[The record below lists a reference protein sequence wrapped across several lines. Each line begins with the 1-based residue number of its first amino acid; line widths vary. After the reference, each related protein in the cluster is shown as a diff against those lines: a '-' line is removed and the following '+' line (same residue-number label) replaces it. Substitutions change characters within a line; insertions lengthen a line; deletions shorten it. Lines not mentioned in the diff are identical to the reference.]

1 MNAFRAALCA
11 ALFLVCGPGCGP
23 VPAAA
28 QDVTL
33 YSRDGTIEIGGT
45 LLGYD
50 GEFYR
55 VETIYG
61 EITVDGSGVL
71 CEGVGCPNL
80 DTFVAE
86 VGISGSA
93 TMGRVLM
100 PALLEAFAA
109 REGYDIRR
117 EQVEESYVLYSL
129 SDRRSGED
137 VARFHFH
144 VTNTDEGFADLLAD
158 EADIVMSLREI
169 RRDEARLASEAG
181 LGDLESAN
189 RSRVV
194 ALDAMVPIV
203 SPTNPVHEITVLQ
216 LAQVLAGRIDNWEK
230 LGGPDAPITVRLR
243 DSASGLAQAVE
254 DRVLAPARLPLR
266 VDVERHPDNLSLA
279 EAVAG
284 DLLSLGVASYS
295 DIGNARALTIGGACD
310 FSLRAERRTIKT
322 EDYPLTAPM
331 FLYLPARRLPKLARE
346 FLRFTRSDPAQIV
359 IRRAGF
365 VDQAPEEIP
374 LDMQG
379 DRLANAVTVAGAGS
393 PEAELYRLVRTLR
406 PMARLSISYR
416 FESGATRLDAQ
427 SRSNVQQL
435 AREIE
440 AGTYDNRTLVF
451 VGFSDG
457 QGPHEANQ
465 AIAER
470 RAAAVMEAVRTAAE
484 TADFSRLEMSSDAF
498 GEAMPMAC
506 DDTSWGRQTN
516 RRVEVWLR

>member
-1 MNAFRAALCA
+1 MNALRAALCA
-11 ALFLVCGPGCGP
+11 ALFLLSGLL
-23 VPAAA
+23 PALA

-33 YSRDGTIEIGGT
+33 YSRDGSIEIGGT

-117 EQVEESYVLYSL
+117 DEVEGSYFRYSL
-129 SDRRSGED
+129 SDGRTGDD

-144 VTNTDEGFADLLAD
+144 VTNTDEGFADLLAN
-158 EADIVMSLREI
+158 EADMVMSLREI
-169 RRDEARLASEAG
+169 RRDEARLAQEAG

-189 RSRVV
+189 RSRVI
-194 ALDAMVPIV
+194 ALDGMVPIV
-203 SPTNPVHEITVLQ
+203 SPMNPVSQITVSQ
-216 LAQVLAGRIDNWEK
+216 LAQVLAGQIDNWDQ

-243 DSASGLAQAVE
+243 DSSSGLAQAVE
-254 DRVLAPARLPLR
+254 DRVLTPARLTLR
-266 VDVERHPDNLSLA
+266 VDTERHPDNVSLVR
-279 EAVAG
+279 AVAD
-284 DLLSLGVASYS
+284 DLLSIGVASFS
-295 DIGNARALTIGGACD
+295 DIGNARALTIGGGCGFAM
-310 FSLRAERRTIKT
+310 RAERRSIKT

-365 VDQAPEEIP
+365 VDQAPEAIP
-374 LDMQG
+374 IDMQG
-379 DRLANAVTVAGAGS
+379 DRLANAVTVAGDGS

-406 PMARLSISYR
+406 PMSRLSISYR

-440 AGTYDNRTLVF
+440 AGTYDNRSLVF

-457 QGPHEANQ
+457 QGPHQANQ
-465 AIAER
+465 TIAER
-470 RAAAVMEAVRTAAE
+470 RALAVMKAVRAAAE
-484 TADFSRLEMSSDAF
+484 TADFTRLEMSSDAF